1 MIVRHSLSVFR
12 FIVALFFPSTVIR
25 FEFSIPFPL
34 MSLTHFVAHTLNA
47 AAPSFGSSFSLS
59 FFFPPSSYP
68 ICDSSPFRALP
79 SSPSISRY
87 FITRC
92 RNVCAHTLYRARCR
106 ITAIRQCGFASI
118 NCHSNKRRCLGH
130 RTAVSD
136 ERQKRRTEA

>member
-1 MIVRHSLSVFR
+1 MIVRHSLFVFR
-12 FIVALFFPSTVIR
+12 FIVALFSPSTVIR
-25 FEFSIPFPL
+25 FEFSIPLPL
-34 MSLTHFVAHTLNA
+34 MSLTHYSTPRRHPLSALL
-47 AAPSFGSSFSLS
+47 SL
-59 FFFPPSSYP
+59 FRFFPPSSYP
-68 ICDSSPFRALP
+68 ICDSSLFHALP